1 MHNVRLAVAALIFT
15 SASVAFATPELR
27 TVLQPPQ
34 LPPDTVLTG
43 ETIYLNKCTGGCTVK
58 PGSTDAR
65 TDTTALASMQAS
77 FTEYAWQPGEWTQ
90 VVQCVREVYSPFAV
104 NVTDVRPNTEYSEAI
119 VAGRPQ
125 DIGLPTGVG
134 GVGPGSRDCSP
145 MTNQVAFAF
154 AETAVNDFAQED
166 NNNRVWGICWVISQ
180 EIAHAYGLPDHE
192 IAFTD
197 GESACSDPMTYL
209 ANCGGQKFFRNRT
222 ASCGDFAAKPCSCAS
237 VVNSH
242 LKLTSVFGPG
252 TSLVAA
258 PTVTLDSPASGA
270 SVAKGFVTAPTAF
283 SRRGVK
289 HLDLFLN
296 GHRWASAP
304 GAKFS
309 LSGQLKTTYALT
321 APANVPDGVIDVM
334 VKAYD
339 DLEIET
345 DSSTVTVT
353 KGAACATAATCLT
366 GQKCE
371 AGKCFWDP
379 PTGVLGD
386 VCTFN
391 EFCTTGMCQASDIG
405 QYCTQACV
413 VGSTDGC
420 PPSFDCVATSETG
433 GVCLPQSTSSGGCCS
448 VEHGSRNAPWA
459 PLGLGAVALGLVL
472 RRRRA
477 RTLVV

>member
-77 FTEYAWQPGEWTQ
+77 FTEYAWQPGEWAQ

-104 NVTDVRPNTEYSEAI
+104 SVTDVRPNTEYSEAI

-222 ASCGDFAAKPCSCAS
+222 ASCGDFAAKPCSCAP

-289 HLDLFLN
+289 HLDLYLN

-309 LSGQLKTTYALT
+309 LSGQLMTTYALI

-379 PTGVLGD
+379 PSGVLGD
-386 VCTFN
+386 VCTYN

-433 GVCLPQSTSSGGCCS
+433 GVCLPQSASSGGCCS

-459 PLGLGAVALGLVL
+459 PIGLGAVALGLVL

-477 RTLVV
+477 RA

>member
-1 MHNVRLAVAALIFT
+1 MLNVRFAVAALIVT
-15 SASVAFATPELR
+15 SVAVASATPEIR
-27 TVLQPPQ
+27 TVIQPPQ
-34 LPPDTVLTG
+34 HPPSTVLTG
-43 ETIYLNKCTGGCTVK
+43 ETIFLNNCAGGCTIK

-65 TDTTALASMQAS
+65 TDTTSLAQAQS
-77 FTEYAWQPGEWTQ
+77 VFSEYAWQPGEWAQ

-104 NVTDVRPNTEYSEAI
+104 AVTDVRPNTEYSEAI

-134 GVGPGSRDCSP
+134 GVGPGSPDCSP
-145 MTNQVAFAF
+145 MTNQIAFAF

-166 NNNRVWGICWVISQ
+166 NGNRVWGICWVISQ

-192 IAFTD
+192 ISFTD

-209 ANCGGQKFFRNRT
+209 SNCGGQKFFRNRT
-222 ASCGDFAAKPCSCAS
+222 ANCGDFTAKPCACAS

-252 TSLVAA
+252 TSLIPA
-258 PTVTLDSPASGA
+258 PTVTLDSPATGA
-270 SVAKGFVTAPTAF
+270 TVAKGFVVAPTAF

-289 HLDLFLN
+289 HLDLYLN
-296 GHRWASAP
+296 NHLWATTP

-309 LSGQLKTTYALT
+309 LSGQLMTTYSML

-339 DLEIET
+339 DLGIET
-345 DSSTVTVT
+345 DSTTSTVT
-353 KGAACATAATCLT
+353 KGAACATASTCLT

-379 PTGVLGD
+379 PAGLLGGA
-386 VCTFN
+386 CTYN
-391 EFCTTGMCQASDIG
+391 EFCTTGICQDSDVG
-405 QYCTQACV
+405 QYCSQACV

-420 PPSFDCVATSETG
+420 PSSFDCIATSETG
-433 GVCLPQSTSSGGCCS
+433 GVCLPQSAGSSGCCS
-448 VEHGSRNAPWA
+448 VAHGNRAPWA
-459 PLGLGAVALGLVL
+459 PISLGLVALGLVL
-472 RRRRA
+472 RRRRRRCA
-477 RTLVV
+477 